1 MGKCSACGEWNTIVE
16 EVLVVDKSKKSTL
29 PNKETK
35 AILLSEVDTE
45 QSPRIDALDTE
56 FNRVLGGGIVPGSI
70 VLLGGEPGIGKSTLM
85 LQIALKMKKLKIL
98 YISGEESHQQI
109 KLRADRLRLDNENL
123 YIYSE
128 TSTQNIHQQI
138 ELIKPDLVVVDS
150 IQTATTPFIESSA
163 GSISQVRESAAEINR
178 FAKEYNIPVI
188 IIGHITKD
196 GSIAG
201 PKILEHMVDVVLQ
214 FEGERNYGYRILRSI
229 KNRFGSTSEIGI
241 YEMENSGLREV
252 SNPSE
257 ILISQRDENTSGV
270 SIATSLEGNRVLMIE
285 TQALVSPAVY
295 GTPQRSSN
303 GFDQR
308 RLNMLLAVLEKK
320 MGYRLGTKDVF
331 LNITGGI
338 KVDDPAIDLAII
350 AAIISS
356 GEDIAIAPNI
366 CFAAEIGLSGE
377 IRPITKIEQRI
388 AEADKIGYSKIFVSK
403 YNLKGITNLKTSIEV
418 VPISKIDEMVDKLF
432 R

>member
-1 MGKCSACGEWNTIVE
+1 MDGKCSACGEWNTIVE

-196 GSIAG
+196 GSIA
-201 PKILEHMVDVVLQ
+201 
-214 FEGERNYGYRILRSI
+214 
-229 KNRFGSTSEIGI
+229 
-241 YEMENSGLREV
+241 
-252 SNPSE
+252 
-257 ILISQRDENTSGV
+257 
-270 SIATSLEGNRVLMIE
+270 
-285 TQALVSPAVY
+285 
-295 GTPQRSSN
+295 
-303 GFDQR
+303 
-308 RLNMLLAVLEKK
+308 
-320 MGYRLGTKDVF
+320 
-331 LNITGGI
+331 
-338 KVDDPAIDLAII
+338 
-350 AAIISS
+350 
-356 GEDIAIAPNI
+356 
-366 CFAAEIGLSGE
+366 
-377 IRPITKIEQRI
+377 
-388 AEADKIGYSKIFVSK
+388 
-403 YNLKGITNLKTSIEV
+403 
-418 VPISKIDEMVDKLF
+418 
-432 R
+432 